1 MKDLAIE
8 NERLR
13 EELAKM
19 TRERDAYRRAKQ
31 ENDERFM
38 IERDEA
44 REEARRLARENDLL
58 RAAMRTAWHKVADV
72 ANECEPGEFPD
83 GGRLVPSDELLAS
96 WGRACT
102 EACAIFCEML
112 EPEEAARRKANAQR
126 HLATR
131 CGTPKPQGT

>member
-1 MKDLAIE
+1 MRRSLKLWRMRSEALSEAPRVAEGEAMTE

-44 REEARRLARENDLL
+44 REEARSLARENDLL
-58 RAAMRTAWHKVADV
+58 RAELAALG
-72 ANECEPGEFPD
+72 CG
-83 GGRLVPSDELLAS
+83 DE
-96 WGRACT
+96 
-102 EACAIFCEML
+102 
-112 EPEEAARRKANAQR
+112 
-126 HLATR
+126 
-131 CGTPKPQGT
+131 

>member
-1 MKDLAIE
+1 MTE

-44 REEARRLARENDLL
+44 REEARSLARENDLL
-58 RAAMRTAWHKVADV
+58 RAELAALG
-72 ANECEPGEFPD
+72 CG
-83 GGRLVPSDELLAS
+83 DE
-96 WGRACT
+96 
-102 EACAIFCEML
+102 
-112 EPEEAARRKANAQR
+112 
-126 HLATR
+126 
-131 CGTPKPQGT
+131 

>member
-1 MKDLAIE
+1 MKDLATE

-44 REEARRLARENDLL
+44 REEARSLARENDLL
-58 RAAMRTAWHKVADV
+58 RAELAALG
-72 ANECEPGEFPD
+72 CG
-83 GGRLVPSDELLAS
+83 DE
-96 WGRACT
+96 
-102 EACAIFCEML
+102 
-112 EPEEAARRKANAQR
+112 
-126 HLATR
+126 
-131 CGTPKPQGT
+131 